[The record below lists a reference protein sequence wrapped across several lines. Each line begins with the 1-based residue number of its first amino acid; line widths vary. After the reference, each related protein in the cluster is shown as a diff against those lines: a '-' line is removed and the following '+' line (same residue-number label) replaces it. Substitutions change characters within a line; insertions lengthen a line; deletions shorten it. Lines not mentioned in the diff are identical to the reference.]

1 MDLVGVG
8 VGERS
13 GLYPARNGGRP
24 GRPGAAGVSFCQ
36 ACQLRDSASSQ
47 HLQGVYL
54 LSEPI
59 YAPLHQRRVTSA
71 FASGSAAVTLRDVA
85 RAANVAQ
92 STVSRALAADPRIS
106 VATRRAVQQVAR
118 RLGYAPNAFARGLAG
133 GGADVVAVVIP
144 RTAEY
149 TFASG
154 FHLALLK
161 GISRVLQDA
170 GYLLLLSFLEKRDY
184 VALHRSGLCRRRDR
198 AMSRIGDRQ
207 VADAPPR
214 VPAVLIQVIPPCP
227 ALPRSISTSPSRS
240 RSRRA
245 ACGRSATAAS
255 ASPRPPLRLRAR
267 ARRGGG
273 GRRSGPVA
281 ETNFTPAEGAERAL
295 ALLTL
300 AEPPTALVCSGDL
313 IAQGVLAAAQKL
325 GLRVPADLSLV
336 SLSALPG
343 QRVTAPGIAAVISD
357 FEEAGATAARLLL
370 DLIAG
375 GLPPVAPT
383 LLPTTFDPAGSLAL
397 PAR

>member
-1 MDLVGVG
+1 MPPSIN
-8 VGERS
+8 R
-13 GLYPARNGGRP
+13 R
-24 GRPGAAGVSFCQ
+24 AAPSRR
-36 ACQLRDSASSQ
+36 LR
-47 HLQGVYL
+47 V
-54 LSEPI
+54 
-59 YAPLHQRRVTSA
+59 
-71 FASGSAAVTLRDVA
+71 GSAAVTLRDVA

-184 VALHRSGLCRRRDR
+184 VALHRSGLCRGVIVL
-198 AMSRIGDRQ
+198 MSRIGDRQ
-207 VADAPPR
+207 VAALR
-214 VPAVLIQVIPPCP
+214 RACRRCSSRVIPPCP
-227 ALPRSISTSPSRS
+227 ALPRSTSMSPSRS
-240 RSRRA
+240 RSRCA
-245 ACGRSATAAS
+245 ASWRSVTAAS
-255 ASPRPPLRLRAR
+255 ASSEARPDSLFHRDRLSAFERALGD
-267 ARRGGG
+267 AGVAAD
-273 GRRSGPVA
+273 PALVA
-281 ETNFTPAEGAERAL
+281 ETNFTPAEAAERAL

-313 IAQGVLAAAQKL
+313 IAQGALAAAQKL

-343 QRVTAPGIAAVISD
+343 QRITAPGIAAVISD
-357 FEEAGATAARLLL
+357 FEEAGATASRLLL

-375 GLPPVAPT
+375 GPPPAAPT
-383 LLPTTFDPAGSLAL
+383 LLPTTFDPAGSLAP
-397 PAR
+397 PARR

>member
-1 MDLVGVG
+1 MPPSIN
-8 VGERS
+8 R
-13 GLYPARNGGRP
+13 R
-24 GRPGAAGVSFCQ
+24 AAPSRR
-36 ACQLRDSASSQ
+36 LR
-47 HLQGVYL
+47 V
-54 LSEPI
+54 
-59 YAPLHQRRVTSA
+59 
-71 FASGSAAVTLRDVA
+71 GSAAVTLRDVA
-85 RAANVAQ
+85 LAANVAQ

-106 VATRRAVQQVAR
+106 AATRRAVQQVAR

-184 VALHRSGLCRRRDR
+184 VALHRSGLCRGVIVL
-198 AMSRIGDRQ
+198 MSRIGDRQ
-207 VADAPPR
+207 VAALRRR
-214 VPAVLIQVIPPCP
+214 VPAVLIPGDPTLPGIASVNFDVAVPVALAMRRLLEIGHRRIGFIGGAPDSLFHRDRLSAFERALGEAGVAADP
-227 ALPRSISTSPSRS
+227 AL
-240 RSRRA
+240 
-245 ACGRSATAAS
+245 
-255 ASPRPPLRLRAR
+255 
-267 ARRGGG
+267 
-273 GRRSGPVA
+273 VA
-281 ETNFTPAEGAERAL
+281 ETNFTPAEAAERAH

-343 QRVTAPGIAAVISD
+343 QRY
-357 FEEAGATAARLLL
+357 
-370 DLIAG
+370 
-375 GLPPVAPT
+375 
-383 LLPTTFDPAGSLAL
+383 
-397 PAR
+397 

>member
-1 MDLVGVG
+1 MPPSSNRRA
-8 VGERS
+8 EPSR
-13 GLYPARNGGRP
+13 R
-24 GRPGAAGVSFCQ
+24 
-36 ACQLRDSASSQ
+36 LR
-47 HLQGVYL
+47 V
-54 LSEPI
+54 
-59 YAPLHQRRVTSA
+59 
-71 FASGSAAVTLRDVA
+71 GSAAVTLRDVA

-106 VATRRAVQQVAR
+106 VATRRAVQHVAR

-149 TFASG
+149 TFTSG

-184 VALHRSGLCRRRDR
+184 VALYRSGLCRGVIVL
-198 AMSRIGDRQ
+198 MSRIGDRQ
-207 VADAPPR
+207 VAALRRR
-214 VPAVLIQVIPPCP
+214 VPAVLIPGDP
-227 ALPRSISTSPSRS
+227 ALPGIASVNFDVAVTVALAT
-240 RSRRA
+240 RRLLEIGHRRIGFIGGAPDSLFHRDRLSAFERALGEAGVA
-245 ACGRSATAAS
+245 ADPA
-255 ASPRPPLRLRAR
+255 L
-267 ARRGGG
+267 
-273 GRRSGPVA
+273 VA

-325 GLRVPADLSLV
+325 ARVPADLSLV

-357 FEEAGATAARLLL
+357 FEEAGATASRLLL

-375 GLPPVAPT
+375 GPPPVAPT
-383 LLPTTFDPAGSLAL
+383 LLPTTFDPADSLAP